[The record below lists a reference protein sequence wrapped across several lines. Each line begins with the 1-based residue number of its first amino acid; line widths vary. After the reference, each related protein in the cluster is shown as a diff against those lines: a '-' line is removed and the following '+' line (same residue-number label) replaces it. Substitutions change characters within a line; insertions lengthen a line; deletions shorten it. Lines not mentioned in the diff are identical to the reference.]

1 MTKEQILARIDDLLT
16 LCAEP
21 REGRVQPEH
30 VFNGALTLMT
40 SLYGRDSHQVD
51 TLLQRRAD
59 IARTARVE
67 GVRRIE
73 TILAVQGAL
82 GNLRQ
87 EVQAGL
93 LTSLEHRIA
102 SDVLSDL
109 VQLARVVLQEA
120 GDGPKNVAAV
130 LVAAAYE
137 DTIRRIAKEHAGVI
151 GQDKLDTVIGKLKDA
166 GLLVAPQ
173 LGIALGYLNFRNRAL
188 HAEWENIDRT
198 SVTSALA
205 FVEELLLK
213 YFA

>member
-40 SLYGRDSHQVD
+40 SLYGGDSHQVD

-59 IARTARVE
+59 IARTDKVE

-87 EVQAGL
+87 EVQADL

-213 YFA
+213 RFA